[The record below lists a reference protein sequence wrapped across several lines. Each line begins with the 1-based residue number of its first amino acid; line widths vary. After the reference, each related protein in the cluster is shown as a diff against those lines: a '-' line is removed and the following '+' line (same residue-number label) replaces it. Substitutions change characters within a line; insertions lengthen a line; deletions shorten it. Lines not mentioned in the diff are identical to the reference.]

1 MVWILN
7 AIAQTD
13 FLYKFSWLSYNYL
26 RHRIKECILLFWG
39 GIQMYGR
46 TPVTQTLK
54 EKEKQFKLEEV
65 PVIEVD

>member
-1 MVWILN
+1 
-7 AIAQTD
+7 
-13 FLYKFSWLSYNYL
+13 
-26 RHRIKECILLFWG
+26 
-39 GIQMYGR
+39 MYSR